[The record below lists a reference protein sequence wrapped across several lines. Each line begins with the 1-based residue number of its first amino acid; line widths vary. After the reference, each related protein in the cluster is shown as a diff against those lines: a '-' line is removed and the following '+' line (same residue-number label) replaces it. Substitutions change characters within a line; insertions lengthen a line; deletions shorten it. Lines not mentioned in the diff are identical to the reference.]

1 MNKVTVKIQG
11 AEYQMTGDKPVEKMK
26 QIADY
31 VDSEMSTI
39 AEANSRL
46 SISAVSILTAL
57 NIADLLFECSEEN
70 ESLMNE
76 LEELKANT
84 VVGVDS
90 ETVKEL
96 ETKVNEKEQ
105 EIEELKAGVEAKNS
119 ELEEL
124 QKRMSELMEIVEEKK
139 KEILELQNPEVCQEM
154 NVDER
159 IKELEEKLVEAN
171 KKVETAEQIA
181 SEFQNNAYELQ
192 LENTELKNKLD
203 K

>member
-46 SISAVSILTAL
+46 SISAISILTAL

-159 IKELEEKLVEAN
+159 IKELEEKLAEAN

>member
-70 ESLMNE
+70 QEIAKE
-76 LEELKANT
+76 LEELQANAET
-84 VVGVDS
+84 GINS
-90 ETVKEL
+90 EAAKEL
-96 ETKVNEKEQ
+96 EEKIALKDQ
-105 EIEELKAGVEAKNS
+105 EIEELKNGVESKNS
-119 ELEEL
+119 EQNGRTYGNSRRKE
-124 QKRMSELMEIVEEKK
+124 KRNLRTTESRSMSGNE
-139 KEILELQNPEVCQEM
+139 C
-154 NVDER
+154 R
-159 IKELEEKLVEAN
+159 
-171 KKVETAEQIA
+171 
-181 SEFQNNAYELQ
+181 
-192 LENTELKNKLD
+192 
-203 K
+203 

>member
-70 ESLMNE
+70 QEIAKE
-76 LEELKANT
+76 LEELQANAEN
-84 VVGVDS
+84 GINS
-90 ETVKEL
+90 EVAKEL
-96 ETKVNEKEQ
+96 EEKIALKDQ
-105 EIEELKAGVEAKNS
+105 EIEELKNGVESKNS
-119 ELEEL
+119 EL
-124 QKRMSELMEIVEEKK
+124 V
-139 KEILELQNPEVCQEM
+139 ELQNPEVCQEM

>member
-70 ESLMNE
+70 
-76 LEELKANT
+76 
-84 VVGVDS
+84 
-90 ETVKEL
+90 
-96 ETKVNEKEQ
+96 Q
-105 EIEELKAGVEAKNS
+105 EIAK

-124 QKRMSELMEIVEEKK
+124 QANAENGINSEAAKELEEKIALK
-139 KEILELQNPEVCQEM
+139 DQVCQEM

-159 IKELEEKLVEAN
+159 IKELEEKLAEAN

>member
-1 MNKVTVKIQG
+1 MNRVTVKIQG
-11 AEYQMTGDKPVEKMK
+11 SEYQMTGDKPVEKMK

-39 AEANSRL
+39 AEVNSRL
-46 SISAVSILTAL
+46 SISAISILTAL

-70 ESLMNE
+70 ESLINE

-90 ETVKEL
+90 EIVKEL

-159 IKELEEKLVEAN
+159 IKELEEKLDDAN

-181 SEFQNNAYELQ
+181 SEFQNTAYELQ

>member
-11 AEYQMTGDKPVEKMK
+11 SEYQMTGDKPVEKMK

-70 ESLMNE
+70 QEIAKE
-76 LEELKANT
+76 LEELQANAET
-84 VVGVDS
+84 GINS
-90 ETVKEL
+90 EAAKEL
-96 ETKVNEKEQ
+96 EEKIALKDQ
-105 EIEELKAGVEAKNS
+105 EIEELKNGVESKNS

-124 QKRMSELMEIVEEKK
+124 QKRMAELMEIVEEKK

-159 IKELEEKLVEAN
+159 IKELEEKLAEAN

>member
-46 SISAVSILTAL
+46 SISAISILTAL

>member
-11 AEYQMTGDKPVEKMK
+11 SEYQMTGDKPVEKMK

-46 SISAVSILTAL
+46 SISAISILTAL

-70 ESLMNE
+70 QEIAKE
-76 LEELKANT
+76 LEELQANAET
-84 VVGVDS
+84 GINS
-90 ETVKEL
+90 EAAKEL
-96 ETKVNEKEQ
+96 EEKIALKDK
-105 EIEELKAGVEAKNS
+105 EIEELKAGVESKNS

-124 QKRMSELMEIVEEKK
+124 QKRMAELMEIVEEKK

-154 NVDER
+154 NVDDR
-159 IKELEEKLVEAN
+159 IKELEEKLADAN
-171 KKVETAEQIA
+171 KKVETAEKIA
-181 SEFQNNAYELQ
+181 SEFQNTAYELQ